1 MNRGLFFDSEIS
13 ICNVICSCPRL
24 QHLDLSFCEISD
36 ITIEEIAR
44 SCPNL
49 KYLDLKGC
57 YSISKEAVDQLVSL
71 NPNIHVDN
79 FADSITPLDLIGMV
93 RNHLTQNNVA
103 SRQILA
109 QSLQSLLDLS
119 MRGNQNSVL
128 SQMRRRLRTGER
140 ILAPEWWYSTDLTNP
155 EQ

>member
-1 MNRGLFFDSEIS
+1 M
-13 ICNVICSCPRL
+13 PRL

-36 ITIEEIAR
+36 ITIEKIAK

-71 NPNIHVDN
+71 NPNIHIDN

-109 QSLQSLLDLS
+109 QSLQSLLNLS
-119 MRGNQNSVL
+119 IRDNLQ
-128 SQMRRRLRTGER
+128 
-140 ILAPEWWYSTDLTNP
+140 WYSDPGLARSIVRSSDH
-155 EQ
+155 